1 MPSTFSTF
9 HIGWRGLF
17 ASRMGM
23 DVTAHNIANVNTEGY
38 SRQHVK
44 LTASRPWAM
53 PGLNRP
59 TSPGQLGTGVD
70 VEAIN
75 RTKDEFVRNL
85 LQREQSIMG
94 YWETK
99 ARTYE
104 QIELIFAE
112 PSDDGI
118 AYVLDDFFGSLHD
131 LSRDPEDTAVRAVVL
146 QKGSVLAGTISHV
159 YSQLKQFYESTTH
172 LVEVKLT
179 ELNSLAAE
187 VAELNKQIATVI
199 RVGDNPND
207 LMDKRDVLIERMSKI
222 ADLQVIPLEDGLVN
236 VSVDGVNLVHRY
248 VSRTIAA
255 DIDQETGKVKGL
267 KWEEF
272 GSDVA
277 VKNGELCALLET
289 NNVIVPRYLD
299 ALNELARSLA
309 RAINDVHSAGYD
321 LDGNP
326 GESFFVDARTPGS
339 GPVIQLD
346 LTDPDFEV
354 ARYIALNP
362 LLDARQVAAA
372 TQPPD
377 EGGPKM
383 GDGSNALAMARLAEA
398 TIMMSGKATF
408 SSFYNGVISELG
420 VDSAQALFMTESE
433 GIILDNLKN
442 WDSSISGVS
451 IDEEVTNLVRY
462 QHSYAAAAR
471 VITVIDEILEL
482 ITTRMGLAGR

>member
-1 MPSTFSTF
+1 
-9 HIGWRGLF
+9 
-17 ASRMGM
+17 
-23 DVTAHNIANVNTEGY
+23 
-38 SRQHVK
+38 
-44 LTASRPWAM
+44 
-53 PGLNRP
+53 
-59 TSPGQLGTGVD
+59 
-70 VEAIN
+70 
-75 RTKDEFVRNL
+75 
-85 LQREQSIMG
+85 
-94 YWETK
+94 
-99 ARTYE
+99 
-104 QIELIFAE
+104 
-112 PSDDGI
+112 
-118 AYVLDDFFGSLHD
+118 
-131 LSRDPEDTAVRAVVL
+131 
-146 QKGSVLAGTISHV
+146 
-159 YSQLKQFYESTTH
+159 
-172 LVEVKLT
+172 
-179 ELNSLAAE
+179 
-187 VAELNKQIATVI
+187 
-199 RVGDNPND
+199 
-207 LMDKRDVLIERMSKI
+207 
-222 ADLQVIPLEDGLVN
+222 
-236 VSVDGVNLVHRY
+236 
-248 VSRTIAA
+248 
-255 DIDQETGKVKGL
+255 VKGL